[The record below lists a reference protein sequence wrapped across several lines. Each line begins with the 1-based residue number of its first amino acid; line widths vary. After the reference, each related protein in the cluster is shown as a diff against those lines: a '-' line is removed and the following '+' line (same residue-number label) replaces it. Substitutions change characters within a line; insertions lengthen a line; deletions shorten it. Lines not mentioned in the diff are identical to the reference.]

1 VFYVFPDKKS
11 ADESAPTGASGFFV
25 RHRRFVAGKWMFY
38 LYAVTNDH
46 ALKDKAGR
54 LFPNPAIR
62 FNIEGK
68 AESVDTN
75 RLRWIRDEN
84 RDIAVTPLFNKE
96 EYAHAHFLETHEFV
110 EKNKIGNDLVE
121 MGGWWGYGLG
131 DEVFM
136 VGRLL
141 DHDGKEV
148 NYPSIRSGMISMF
161 PCAITDQEFLVECR
175 SFGGYSGAPVFAG
188 MDLTATT
195 QRTRSLIKL
204 LGINRGHAKAICDEA
219 GNMINTGMTFVVPAW
234 HIAEMLDSPEVIME
248 SEKVGEEAKKSYRSL
263 DAAKETT
270 QTTDTGFEI
279 PVPTQDEFIEKL
291 AKASRKKK

>member
-1 VFYVFPDKKS
+1 MGTWTIRYTWPSGHPYHYWEEDVGSVIPKRYLRTVFYVFPDKKS

-110 EKNKIGNDLVE
+110 EKNKIGNDL
-121 MGGWWGYGLG
+121 WRW
-131 DEVFM
+131 
-136 VGRLL
+136 
-141 DHDGKEV
+141 
-148 NYPSIRSGMISMF
+148 
-161 PCAITDQEFLVECR
+161 
-175 SFGGYSGAPVFAG
+175 
-188 MDLTATT
+188 
-195 QRTRSLIKL
+195 
-204 LGINRGHAKAICDEA
+204 EA
-219 GNMINTGMTFVVPAW
+219 GGV
-234 HIAEMLDSPEVIME
+234 
-248 SEKVGEEAKKSYRSL
+248 
-263 DAAKETT
+263 
-270 QTTDTGFEI
+270 TD
-279 PVPTQDEFIEKL
+279 
-291 AKASRKKK
+291 